1 MILSK
6 IYSNKTSFKKILFN
20 KTLNI
25 VLGKI
30 GNTIDSDDHNL
41 GKSKVG
47 ELIDYLLLKK
57 VDSDNSF
64 LKRHEA
70 FKDYIFYLELL
81 LDNGDYLTIKRVVFT
96 DYVSFKTTTTPVF
109 FDINFDEWDE
119 THFSLTKAKETLAT
133 ILNYNILQEY
143 NFRDFINFNIRSEE
157 SLKSPLKFQKFAK
170 EKDVVWKSKVLTLLG
185 YDNTLY
191 RQKIELEEKI
201 DKAKKAISL
210 TSKQITQEKNQL
222 INKNISLKSKVDVMN
237 ASYINVDFAEIDES
251 VLFETVNVLDEEIS
265 RLNTQKYNLV
275 SELNNLRKNFD
286 NSIKVIDF
294 ENVRKIYDEVEI
306 YFPEK
311 LVKEYEELMDF
322 NERLS
327 TSRNN
332 TIVELIDEKETQ
344 LKQIIQTL
352 EDINKSRKSNL
363 QILKT
368 NEVFKKMQ
376 SITKNI
382 AMLEQEIITN
392 TKRIDKLDS
401 EAENRIKLDELKNS
415 LDTYKVQLSTLI
427 NSTPSILSEVKKN
440 LIDLSNKIL
449 NKCIA
454 VIDVEP
460 NKVGNPEFEVKAVD
474 SLTFQPVSKDDG
486 KTYNML
492 ITSLLDISIAISY
505 SSKHYHHFIF
515 HDGILEGVDQ
525 RIKVNFINEIRNIC
539 KLYGI
544 QFIFTSI
551 EDDISKLIDNNLV
564 NENDYAV
571 VLSDETDSSGTLF
584 GFKF

>member
-30 GNTIDSDDHNL
+30 GNTTDSDDHNL

-64 LKRHEA
+64 LKRHDI
-70 FKDYIFYLELL
+70 FKDYIFYLELI
-81 LDNGDYLTIKRVVFT
+81 LDKGDYLTIKRVVFS
-96 DYVSFKTTTTPVF
+96 DHVSFKTTKTPAF
-109 FDINFDEWDE
+109 FDVNFDEWDE

-191 RQKIELEEKI
+191 RQKIELEDKI
-201 DKAKKAISL
+201 EKAKKAISL
-210 TSKQITQEKNQL
+210 TSKQIIQEKNQL

-251 VLFETVNVLDEEIS
+251 VLFETVNVLDEEIT

-352 EDINKSRKSNL
+352 EDMNKSRKSNL

-392 TKRIDKLDS
+392 MKRIDKLDS

-492 ITSLLDISIAISY
+492 ITSLLDIAIAISY

>member
-64 LKRHEA
+64 LKRHDA
-70 FKDYIFYLELL
+70 FKDYIFYLELI

-96 DYVSFKTTTTPVF
+96 DHVSFKTTKTPVF

-352 EDINKSRKSNL
+352 EDMNKSRKSNL

-492 ITSLLDISIAISY
+492 ITSLLDIAIAISY